1 MSNVYDVKAS
11 ELVKAVAE
19 KLKPMIKKPAYV
31 DIVKS
36 GAGRERPPQ
45 DPDFW
50 YIRAASILRLI
61 YLNGPLGVSRLRTH
75 YSKRQEHVVHKKHHI
90 KAGGSI
96 ISDALKELE
105 NAKLV
110 KSTKAGRVITQQGQ
124 SLLDKSSKEL
134 KLEAN
139 KVEANA

>member
-11 ELVKAVAE
+11 ELVKAAAE
-19 KLKPMIKKPAYV
+19 KLKPMVKKPKYV
-31 DIVKS
+31 DVVKS

-50 YIRAASILRLI
+50 FIRTASILRQV
-61 YLNGPLGVSRLRTH
+61 YLNGPIGVERLRTR
-75 YSKRQEHVVHKKHHI
+75 YGKRLEHVVHRKHYT

-105 NAKLV
+105 NIKFI
-110 KSTKAGRVITQQGQ
+110 KNTKAGRVITPQGQ
-124 SLLDKSSKEL
+124 AFLDRISKDIGKSEQQ
-134 KLEAN
+134 
-139 KVEANA
+139 